1 MPKLTRLPL
10 QGIKL
15 TMNFREH
22 NPPHFHAAHG
32 EHEAAMLF
40 NGTILAGSLP
50 QAQLKLVSEW
60 ARLHQEALAAR
71 WALASSGRNFTTI
84 D

>member
-1 MPKLTRLPL
+1 MPKLTKNLL

-22 NPPHFHAAHG
+22 NPPHFHAAYHG
-32 EHEAAMLF
+32 EEVAMMF
-40 NGTILAGSLP
+40 NGTILVGSLP
-50 QAQLKLVSEW
+50 QAKLKLVTDW
-60 ARLHQEALAAR
+60 ATLNQEALEAR
-71 WALASSGRNFTTI
+71 WALASSGHNFTTI